1 MIGTM
6 EWYYACDGDRRGP
19 VTTFDIRELK
29 RTGVLDDDS
38 LVWNETLDDWRA
50 LKECAIG
57 LEQSQS
63 PDSGS
68 SIDSTATSPSEE
80 PMAVCA
86 WSHRTMPQSSMLRY
100 GDAWVAPEYKDL
112 FVQQLQEGGSEFGDR
127 SGIPSEEMV
136 PDLSLASIVTQSA
149 KIWWAN
155 IVSIAVVT
163 IVIWMPLN
171 LILEYIAYQ
180 QTGVEETMTDV
191 FKGIQ
196 SAVRLDRIA
205 EFWIG
210 VIATGGIIWVAN
222 QFWEG
227 QPKARIG
234 AIFRSGFENWGRMFI
249 TRFLFGLL
257 MVVII
262 IPGVILISIGEPVAI
277 GLGGIYLIVAV
288 FIFLVRLAFAE
299 MAAICDEAGG
309 SSALARSRAVT
320 KGHFWRIV
328 GYQLAVFGVIFAL
341 AALIGL
347 SNLIPIFDNF
357 VVSAITSTFINLLG
371 SFGTVEML
379 VFFRHLDANQES

>member
-1 MIGTM
+1 
-6 EWYYACDGDRRGP
+6 
-19 VTTFDIRELK
+19 
-29 RTGVLDDDS
+29 
-38 LVWNETLDDWRA
+38 
-50 LKECAIG
+50 
-57 LEQSQS
+57 
-63 PDSGS
+63 
-68 SIDSTATSPSEE
+68 
-80 PMAVCA
+80 
-86 WSHRTMPQSSMLRY
+86 
-100 GDAWVAPEYKDL
+100 
-112 FVQQLQEGGSEFGDR
+112 
-127 SGIPSEEMV
+127 
-136 PDLSLASIVTQSA
+136 
-149 KIWWAN
+149 
-155 IVSIAVVT
+155 
-163 IVIWMPLN
+163 
-171 LILEYIAYQ
+171 
-180 QTGVEETMTDV
+180 
-191 FKGIQ
+191 
-196 SAVRLDRIA
+196 
-205 EFWIG
+205 
-210 VIATGGIIWVAN
+210 
-222 QFWEG
+222 
-227 QPKARIG
+227 
-234 AIFRSGFENWGRMFI
+234 
-249 TRFLFGLL
+249 